1 MIVLATFE
9 TQSTHYAMITITFEP
24 YEGEELN
31 YLEKFKGGITR
42 KFGEADKIIV
52 KLEDESDPESPCA
65 LWFHYS
71 SVKMEDFALWE
82 ELGRFAEG
90 REKYVIIYDH
100 LNSKRKGFWYDE
112 ELEWIEQDI
121 ELPEAI
127 KALA

>member
-1 MIVLATFE
+1 
-9 TQSTHYAMITITFEP
+9 MITITFEP
-24 YEGEELN
+24 YEGESLN
-31 YLEKFKGGITR
+31 YLEKFKGGITK

-52 KLEDESDPESPCA
+52 KREDESDPESPCA

-90 REKYVIIYDH
+90 REKYVIVYDH